1 MNRDQ
6 MLEKINGIFK
16 EVFEDDTLVITEKTY
31 SADIE
36 DWDSLAQITLVTAVE
51 DMFEVQFLL
60 EDVSRMQNVGDM
72 MDIIEREL
80 AGR

>member
-51 DMFEVQFLL
+51 DMFDVQFLL
-60 EDVSRMQNVGDM
+60 EDVTRMQNVGDM